1 MIKLSQAIA
10 LATAMTAGLVATT
23 TTQAEVEVA
32 ASASIANMYLWR
44 GQNLGQSATTG
55 GIPALSGDIAVSASG
70 AYGGIWASSGDAN
83 AGQEYDIYAGF
94 GGEAGVVSYDV
105 SVWAYVYPD
114 GGTSNGT
121 FGDNSE
127 IIVSLGAA
135 GASVGIYKQ
144 IGDDVDNDN
153 MYYTLGYG
161 MDAFSANVGMT
172 GAADKDD
179 DYTHLDL
186 SYAYNDN
193 ISFTVSKIVSQEI
206 DKKLDEDTKFV
217 ISYSLPIGL

>member
-10 LATAMTAGLVATT
+10 LATAMTAGLAATT
-23 TTQAEVEVA
+23 TTQAEMEVA

-55 GIPALSGDIAVSASG
+55 GIPAFSGDIAVSASG

-83 AGQEYDIYAGF
+83 AGQEYDIYAGY
-94 GGEAGVVSYDV
+94 GGEAGAISYDV
-105 SVWAYVYPD
+105 SIWAYVYPD
-114 GGTSNGT
+114 GGTTDGT